1 MLFRLAWCSR
11 ACAKKVAW
19 VGSDGWMDQLGG
31 WAVLWVAGKC
41 HWGGV
46 YLDPDAARVAAKRL
60 AAGRE

>member
-1 MLFRLAWCSR
+1 
-11 ACAKKVAW
+11 
-19 VGSDGWMDQLGG
+19 MDQLGG